1 MISLRHVPPAG
12 PAGTDA
18 AALSAAIVAD
28 TARYYYLPPPRAP
41 WRVAPATCQVLINPS
56 ASART
61 QIPNKSSIL
70 DKIRKFFM
78 KIRFAVIQRGTLR
91 FYCGNRLVAA
101 LLEQRRRNLEEY
113 PFPSRGTD
121 LPPSYAI
128 KSSFAS
134 ARRGGRRAAP
144 PGYASSPATTATG
157 AVQITVGAALPRLQ
171 SRV

>member
-1 MISLRHVPPAG
+1 
-12 PAGTDA
+12 
-18 AALSAAIVAD
+18 
-28 TARYYYLPPPRAP
+28 
-41 WRVAPATCQVLINPS
+41 
-56 ASART
+56 
-61 QIPNKSSIL
+61 
-70 DKIRKFFM
+70 M
-78 KIRFAVIQRGTLR
+78 KIRISVIQRGTLR

-134 ARRGGRRAAP
+134 ARRGERRAAP
-144 PGYASSPATTATG
+144 TGYASSTATTATG

-171 SRV
+171 SRMYCSRRHRHARRGKRAGVMLRPAHDAADAYEARAVRGGGDQLEWHGR